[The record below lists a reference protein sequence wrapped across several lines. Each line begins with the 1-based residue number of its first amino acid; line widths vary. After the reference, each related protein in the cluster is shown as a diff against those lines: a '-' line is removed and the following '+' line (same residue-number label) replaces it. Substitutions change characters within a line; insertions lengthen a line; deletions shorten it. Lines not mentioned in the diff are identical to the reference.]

1 MTGKNPMHVPLLAL
15 QREYAE
21 VEPQLAGMW
30 EATLSAMRLLKGENL
45 DAFEA
50 EIAAYVGSSL
60 AVGVASGTD
69 ALALSLIAVGV
80 GPGDEV
86 LLQANGFTADVEA
99 IRIAGARPVLVDV
112 AATGYG
118 PDPEALERAVTP
130 RTRAVLVVPMYGV
143 PVEMEPIQALCRR
156 H

>member
-86 LLQANGFTADVEA
+86 LLQASGFGCSHVRDTGRNGADP
-99 IRIAGARPVLVDV
+99 G
-112 AATGYG
+112 
-118 PDPEALERAVTP
+118 
-130 RTRAVLVVPMYGV
+130 GV
-143 PVEMEPIQALCRR
+143 PASPAAAGGRWLPCAWGAAGRAARR
-156 H
+156 HVRG

>member
-1 MTGKNPMHVPLLAL
+1 
-15 QREYAE
+15 
-21 VEPQLAGMW
+21 
-30 EATLSAMRLLKGENL
+30 MRLLKGGHL

-50 EIAAYVGSSL
+50 EIAAYTGSAH

-69 ALALSLIAVGV
+69 AMALSLIAVGV

-112 AATGYG
+112 TTTGYG
-118 PDPEALERAVTP
+118 PDPAALEEAVTP
-130 RTRAVLVVPMYGV
+130 RTRAVLLVHLYGT
-143 PVEMEPIQALCRR
+143 PVEMEPIQAVCRR
-156 H
+156 RGLRDAQGSAGCLPLDQGLPRDADRLG